1 MIGEF
6 SPKVF
11 ALNSHLVFRL
21 NVMVGG
27 FGAEMWAWSVTERW
41 NVGFIHSPRQ
51 VASPEVVFSVSA
63 VFSIT

>member
-11 ALNSHLVFRL
+11 ALNSDLAFSL
-21 NVMVGG
+21 NVMVGE

-51 VASPEVVFSVSA
+51 VARPEVVFTVSS